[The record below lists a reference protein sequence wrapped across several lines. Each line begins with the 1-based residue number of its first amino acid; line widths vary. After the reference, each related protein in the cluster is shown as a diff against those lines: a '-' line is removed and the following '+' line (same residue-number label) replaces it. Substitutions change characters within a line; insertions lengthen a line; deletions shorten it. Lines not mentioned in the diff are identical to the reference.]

1 MLIHALDP
9 ATRCGW
15 ALGPAGETPQS
26 GAIVLKQPGQ
36 DLAHACLNMAAHLRG
51 TWRVERPQLVIFEK
65 PMDPHV
71 WFSLCKRTGQPQ
83 NAASLSLQ
91 HRLAG
96 VIECMCGLYEIQCE
110 GVDRQAVLKFFT
122 GKRSWGGREE
132 GKKAVIERCQALT
145 LIPKN
150 SRDDDRADAVANH
163 AYASAIWGRA
173 RPRELTLFGQTA

>member
-15 ALGPAGETPQS
+15 ALGPDEAPKS
-26 GAIVLKQPGQ
+26 GAVVLKQPKQ
-36 DLAHACLNMAAHLRG
+36 DLAQACLNMAANLRG
-51 TWRVERPQLVIFEK
+51 AWKIERPDLLIFEK

-71 WFSLCKRTGQPQ
+71 WFSLCKRMGRPQ

-96 VIECMCGLYEIQCE
+96 VIESMCGLYEIQCE
-110 GVDRQAVLKFFT
+110 SVDRQAVLKFFT

-132 GKKAVIERCQALT
+132 GKEAVIERCHVLG
-145 LIPKN
+145 LLPKDC
-150 SRDDDRADAVANH
+150 RDDDRADAIANH
-163 AYASAIWGRA
+163 QYAAAIWGRA